1 MVDITEKV
9 NYKEYSREGVK
20 EATGEVVVEMPLTI
34 YVDKEELVT
43 LLCTPERMDYLA
55 LGFLWSEGVI
65 NTPDEVKKIVVDEE
79 KGAVWVDAAIDRE
92 FIKEMM
98 FKRLITSGCGKGT
111 TFYSVVDK
119 VSAQPV
125 VSDIKVTPEQVLDLM
140 SKFQETSHLYKE
152 THGVHSA
159 ALCTP
164 DEILIFREDIGRH
177 NAIDKI
183 LGECFM
189 SGTALKDKVMLT
201 SGRISSEV
209 LLKTAKKGIP
219 VLVSR
224 TSPTALAVRLAGK
237 LGVTLIGFVRG
248 GKMRV
253 YNHNERVNSEQ

>member
-1 MVDITEKV
+1 MDITENV
-9 NYKEYSREGVK
+9 SFKEYSREGVK
-20 EATGEVVVEMPLTI
+20 EASGDVVVEMPLTM
-34 YVDKEELVT
+34 YVNDEELVT
-43 LLCTPERMDYLA
+43 LLCTPERMDFLT

-65 NTPDEVKKIVVDEE
+65 DTPDDVKKIVVDED
-79 KGAVWVDAAIDRE
+79 KGAVWVDAARDRE

-125 VSDIKVTPEQVLDLM
+125 ASEIKVSAKQVLDLM
-140 SKFQETSHLYKE
+140 AEFQETSYLYKE

-183 LGECFM
+183 LGECLM
-189 SGTALKDKVMLT
+189 NGTVLEDKVMLT

-209 LLKTAKKGIP
+209 LLKTVKKGIP
-219 VLVSR
+219 VLASR
-224 TSPTALAVRLAGK
+224 TSPTALAVRLAER

-253 YNHNERVNSEQ
+253 YQHSERIADSGE

>member
-1 MVDITEKV
+1 MDITENV
-9 NYKEYSREGVK
+9 TYKEYSRDGVK
-20 EATGEVVVEMPLTI
+20 EASGDVVVEMPLTV
-34 YVDKEELVT
+34 YVNDEELVT

-65 NTPDEVKKIVVDEE
+65 DTPDDVKKIVVDED
-79 KGAVWVDAAIDRE
+79 KGAVWVDAARDRE

-125 VSDIKVTPEQVLDLM
+125 ESDIKIGAKQVLDLM
-140 SKFQETSHLYKE
+140 ARFQEISYLYKE

-164 DEILIFREDIGRH
+164 DEVLIFREDIGRH

-183 LGECFM
+183 LGECLM
-189 SGTALKDKVMLT
+189 TGTSLVDKVMLT

-209 LLKTAKKGIP
+209 LLKTVKKGIP
-219 VLVSR
+219 ALISR
-224 TSPTALAVRLAGK
+224 TSPTALAVRLADK

-253 YNHNERVNSEQ
+253 YQHDERITDNGG